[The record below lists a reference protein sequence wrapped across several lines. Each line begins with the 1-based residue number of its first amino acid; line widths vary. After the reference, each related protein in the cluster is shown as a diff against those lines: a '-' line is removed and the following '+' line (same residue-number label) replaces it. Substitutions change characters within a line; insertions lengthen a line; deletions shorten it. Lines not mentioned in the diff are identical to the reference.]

1 MTTRGLA
8 DGVRH
13 IIPPSNPPTCQ
24 VELEDPGKA
33 YEAVIGSIGSN
44 FEDIHCVGDP
54 TGPLKRD
61 HPKSVVV
68 GDKAEGYPGKDHPKS
83 EVPTHHLV
91 FAHYLVFTTD
101 VIAILC

>member
-1 MTTRGLA
+1 MSLPTATSSFLGPVS
-8 DGVRH
+8 G

-33 YEAVIGSIGSN
+33 YEAVIGSVGSN

-68 GDKAEGYPGKDHPKS
+68 GDIQR
-83 EVPTHHLV
+83 
-91 FAHYLVFTTD
+91 AH
-101 VIAILC
+101 